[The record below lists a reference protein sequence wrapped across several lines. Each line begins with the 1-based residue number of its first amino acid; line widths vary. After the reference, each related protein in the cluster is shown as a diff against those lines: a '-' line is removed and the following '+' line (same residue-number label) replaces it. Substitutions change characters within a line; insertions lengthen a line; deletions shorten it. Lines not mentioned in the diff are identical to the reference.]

1 MTFSSKSPRAACKSG
16 KKNPPPRHFIF
27 LSSHHQLPTTLYF
40 FFFTFLFV
48 FVVECAKLQR
58 IYAYQ
63 VLFLLSFDPLPPIL
77 STQRFSAWPTSA
89 VYGYL
94 GAGTKFP
101 GCSRIFLRFQVGGGG
116 GGDAGIGGIKNT
128 YLQTFVAAP
137 LTHSRI
143 TMRSNRIRQWAKL
156 LLTGAPQAGFVP
168 DSPTKAMGS

>member
-16 KKNPPPRHFIF
+16 KKKPSPSPFHLPVFPPSTSHDFI
-27 LSSHHQLPTTLYF
+27 LL
-40 FFFTFLFV
+40 FFTFLFV
-48 FVVECAKLQR
+48 FVIECAKLQR

-77 STQRFSAWPTSA
+77 STLRFSGWPTSA

-101 GCSRIFLRFQVGGGG
+101 GCSHIFLRFQGGGRG

-137 LTHSRI
+137 LTHSRM
-143 TMRSNRIRQWAKL
+143 TMRSNRIWQWAKL
-156 LLTGAPQAGFVP
+156 LPTGAPQAGFVP